1 MVPSQ
6 LNNRRDGPEAVLEPR
21 LENRGGMI
29 DQVGVSRELGL
40 QGHPDSSPPG
50 LIFHFLSSQPQ

>member
-29 DQVGVSRELGL
+29 DMKLSLWGQVRVDLGSNFFKKVCSGCL
-40 QGHPDSSPPG
+40 AGC
-50 LIFHFLSSQPQ
+50 